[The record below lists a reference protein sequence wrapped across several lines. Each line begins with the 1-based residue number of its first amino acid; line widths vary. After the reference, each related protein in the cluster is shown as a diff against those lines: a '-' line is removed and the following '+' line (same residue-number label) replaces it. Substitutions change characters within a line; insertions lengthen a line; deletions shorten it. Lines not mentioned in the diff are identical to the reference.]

1 VLVGV
6 INSLV
11 SKNYLF
17 LPHERIVIELFTAMR
32 LPEKRGRTCDLIKMD
47 GDVIGCQMT

>member
-1 VLVGV
+1 MLVAV

-11 SKNYLF
+11 SRNYVF

-32 LPEKRGRTCDLIKMD
+32 LPEKRGRTCDLNKMD
-47 GDVIGCQMT
+47 GDVTEYQMI